1 LNACALNR
9 KRKRLGEH
17 ILCGSVSGRVVMGS
31 SSKSRGMLVKL
42 NSSDRLERTETVAL
56 IQPTDQFYCYT
67 IVQVYL
73 LFL

>member
-1 LNACALNR
+1 
-9 KRKRLGEH
+9 
-17 ILCGSVSGRVVMGS
+17 MGS
-31 SSKSRGMLVKL
+31 CSKSRGMLVKL

-56 IQPTDQFYCYT
+56 IQLMDQFYCCT